1 MVLLEIHQR
10 FKGHFLNESRISFK
24 YIFLWTEIV
33 ATATTAT
40 LNFSFIIQEIFSWL
54 ISEEWEVRNGEQL
67 SQGNLQILVLKRS
80 CSEVFYKKVVLR
92 NFAKFTGK
100 HLCQGL
106 SFNKVVGRALQL
118 DWKRDWH
125 RCFPANIVKILRTP
139 FLTEH
144 LLWLLPK

>member
-1 MVLLEIHQR
+1 MFNLSEGKVAVFVIFPTSVMVLLEIHQR

-100 HLCQGL
+100 HLYQSL
-106 SFNKVVGRALQL
+106 ILKKVAGFFGFTRRAL
-118 DWKRDWH
+118 
-125 RCFPANIVKILRTP
+125 FT
-139 FLTEH
+139 
-144 LLWLLPK
+144 